1 MSYDIQA
8 IQLLTFAW
16 LWVQNKKG
24 GVHRDL

>member
-24 GVHRDL
+24 GVNYDL